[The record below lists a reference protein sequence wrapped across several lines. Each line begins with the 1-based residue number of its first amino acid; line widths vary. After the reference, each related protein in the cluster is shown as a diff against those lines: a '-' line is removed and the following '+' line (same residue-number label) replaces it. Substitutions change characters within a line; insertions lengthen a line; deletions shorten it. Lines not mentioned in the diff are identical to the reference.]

1 MKNLLKEYDAVKCS
15 SQEEREII
23 VDIALKL
30 NIGVNGDTVL
40 FKKNT
45 RYPNLIFSNNQIAGL
60 MDSAFS
66 GYKYHT
72 PLQFIAKM
80 VGVGEERSLK
90 IANLEDRIKDM
101 QKEIEQLKKQ

>member
-1 MKNLLKEYDAVKCS
+1 MKNLLKENDVAKCN
-15 SQEEREII
+15 SQEEREMII
-23 VDIALKL
+23 NIALRL
-30 NIGVNGDTVL
+30 NIGVGEDTIES
-40 FKKNT
+40 KKNT
-45 RYPNLIFSNNQIAGL
+45 RYPNLVFSDKHISGL
-60 MDSAFS
+60 MSGNLS

-101 QKEIEQLKKQ
+101 QKEIEELKKQ